1 MRSGMRNGI
10 GRRAIAGLAVAGL
23 CFVSACGDDDD
34 DDDGDDDDAVA
45 AADLDGRTFTASDA
59 DGHDLVEGVPV
70 TITFTG
76 DQIAVQTGCNTL
88 AGGFSIENGTLTTGD
103 LASTLKA
110 CDPDLTAQETWISDL
125 VTSSPEIELDADQL
139 EISSGDDS
147 LTLDA

>member
-1 MRSGMRNGI
+1 MTLPI
-10 GRRAIAGLAVAGL
+10 GRRAIAGLAVLGL

-34 DDDGDDDDAVA
+34 DDDDAVA

-59 DGHDLVEGVPV
+59 DGHDLLDGVPV

-88 AGGFSIENGTLTTGD
+88 AGGYSIENGKLTTGD
-103 LASTLKA
+103 LASTLQA
-110 CDPDLTAQETWISDL
+110 CDPDRTEQETWISEL
-125 VTSSPEIELDADQL
+125 VTSNPEIELDGNQL